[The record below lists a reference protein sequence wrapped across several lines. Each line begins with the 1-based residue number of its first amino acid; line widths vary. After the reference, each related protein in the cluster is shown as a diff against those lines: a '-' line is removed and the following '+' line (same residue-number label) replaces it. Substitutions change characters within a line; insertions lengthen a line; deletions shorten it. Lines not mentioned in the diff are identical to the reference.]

1 MLICSSRHS
10 TAPDADRVAA
20 IRDAVTMN
28 AAAAL
33 AAYAAATPGGDPG
46 ANAGI
51 DLTARVAEHV
61 PTVRAILQEGA
72 AVDVLRRWAEV
83 TQGLR

>member
-1 MLICSSRHS
+1 
-10 TAPDADRVAA
+10 
-20 IRDAVTMN
+20 
-28 AAAAL
+28 
-33 AAYAAATPGGDPG
+33 
-46 ANAGI
+46 
-51 DLTARVAEHV
+51 V